1 MAQGRSSAMG
11 LVALV
16 FVFFGLLEL
25 STATTYTVGDSG
37 GWTFGV
43 SDWPK
48 GKKFVAGDVLVFN
61 YPAGNHNVVPV
72 NADGYNSCSVPPG
85 SKTYT
90 SGEDRVTL
98 NKGDNFYICGFADHC
113 DAGMQIQANAA

>member
-16 FVFFGLLEL
+16 LVVFGLLEL
-25 STATTYTVGDSG
+25 STATTYTVGDNG

-48 GKKFVAGDVLVFN
+48 GKKFVAGDVLVMTSSSIREVRELSEVM
-61 YPAGNHNVVPV
+61 G
-72 NADGYNSCSVPPG
+72 
-85 SKTYT
+85 KTGLEGPDA
-90 SGEDRVTL
+90 SSASHIGGLCGVDELEDEGVC
-98 NKGDNFYICGFADHC
+98 ISSS
-113 DAGMQIQANAA
+113 

>member
-16 FVFFGLLEL
+16 LVVFGLMEL
-25 STATTYTVGDSG
+25 STATTYTVGDNG

-48 GKKFVAGDVLVFN
+48 GKKFVAGDVLVFK
-61 YPAGNHNVVPV
+61 YPAAAHDVVAL
-72 NADGYNSCSVPPG
+72 NADGYDSCSAPPH

-90 SGEDRVTL
+90 SGNDSITL
-98 NKGDNFYICGFADHC
+98 KKGANFFLCSFGEH
-113 DAGMQIQANAA
+113 